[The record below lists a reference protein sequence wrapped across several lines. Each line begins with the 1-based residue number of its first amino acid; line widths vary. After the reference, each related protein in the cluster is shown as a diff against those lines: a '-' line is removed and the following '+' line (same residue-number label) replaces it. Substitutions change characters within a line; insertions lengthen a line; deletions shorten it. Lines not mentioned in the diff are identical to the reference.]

1 MRVLR
6 NGDDEIIVREFPA
19 DPLVRIPKTLS
30 IKNYLETYAAFDI
43 ETSNIE
49 IAGEINAIMYLWQFC
64 IGNEQHRD
72 VYVGRTWK
80 DFRVFMNQLK
90 IMYSLAPDKRLVV
103 WVHNLPFEFQFI
115 RSVLEITKMFA
126 VKKRVP
132 VVTTFDNVF
141 EFRCSY
147 RLSNMSLAKFA
158 ESENAE
164 HQKQKDFDYLITRYP
179 DTEISDSDLY
189 YGVCDV
195 LSLHESVAGIMRSS
209 NDTLSSMPFTST
221 GYTRREARDHVQE
234 NPANR
239 WDLLDRQLSPHQY
252 KICKSATRGGN
263 THTNVLYA
271 GEIIKGVEGDDIS
284 SSYPCE
290 MAAGDNYP
298 RGKFVE
304 EHSKKIIPDAC
315 NLLFVRL
322 WNVDLKPGVYFPYI
336 SYAKCERLSK
346 DDMTKARFDNGR
358 VLRAPVLTMCCT
370 EIDYEIIE
378 SQYTFTPEILEQYVS
393 DRGYLC
399 QEYRDYVTELY
410 KAKCELKSKDPYFY
424 GKFKNRINALFGMM
438 LTDITREEIT
448 YQNDDWDSQLPSV
461 AKALMDYYKNYR
473 SFLSYQ
479 DGLYVTAGARKKLQR
494 GLDLVGID
502 AIYCDTDSIKY
513 RRDHRADFELLNAEV
528 RARNAKA
535 GVKPVTVNGETFE
548 LGVWEHDC
556 SYDAFIAHGAKKYAY
571 KYSKDACNG
580 KHKGELGITVAG
592 LSKSL
597 GMKYL
602 EEHGGLEA
610 FKVGAFWDETRSG
623 RLKAKY
629 NDTVQL
635 VSIEHNG
642 HSIELTSN
650 VALVPTT
657 YKLGYTDDYA
667 ELVKRKD
674 LRKVYNDTMQLTDLI
689 Y

>member
-1 MRVLR
+1 MRVLV
-6 NGDDEIIVREFPA
+6 NGDDEIRVREYPE
-19 DPLVRIPKTLS
+19 DPLVRIPKSLS

-64 IGNEQHRD
+64 IGNDEHRD
-72 VYVGRTWK
+72 VYVGRTWA
-80 DFRVFMNQLK
+80 DFRVFVNQLK
-90 IMYSLAPDKRLVV
+90 IMYGLAPDKRLVV
-103 WVHNLPFEFQFI
+103 WVHNLPFEFQFC

-132 VVTTFDNVF
+132 VVATFDNVF

-158 ESENAE
+158 ESENAA

-195 LSLHESVAGIMRSS
+195 LSLHESVAGLMHSA

-221 GYTRREARDHVQE
+221 GYVRREGRDHVQE
-234 NPANR
+234 NPRNR
-239 WDLLDRQLSPHQY
+239 WNMLDRQLTPHQY
-252 KICKSATRGGN
+252 KLCKSATRGGN

-290 MAAGDNYP
+290 MVTSDLFP
-298 RGKFVE
+298 QGKYVE
-304 EHSKKIIPDAC
+304 EHSKKIIPGAA

-322 WNVDLKPGVYFPYI
+322 WNVELKPGVYFPYI
-336 SYAKCERLSK
+336 SYAKCERLCK

-358 VLRAPVLTMCCT
+358 VLRAPVLTMCIT
-370 EIDYEIIE
+370 EIDFEIIDR
-378 SQYTFTPEILEQYVS
+378 QYTFDLEILEQYVA

-399 QEYRDYVTELY
+399 KEYRDYVLELY

-424 GKFKNRINALFGMM
+424 GKFKNKINALFGMM

-448 YQNDDWDSQLPSV
+448 YIDDKWSSQMPSV
-461 AKALMDYYKNYR
+461 AKALQDYYKNYR

-479 DGLYVTAGARKKLQR
+479 DGLYVTAGARAKLQR

-528 RARNAKA
+528 RTRNERA
-535 GVKPVTVNGETFE
+535 GVKPVEADGEIYE

-571 KYSKDACNG
+571 QYSKDACNG
-580 KHKGELGITVAG
+580 KHAGHLGITVAG

-602 EEHGGLEA
+602 EEQGGLEA

-629 NDTVQL
+629 NDKVQL
-635 VSIEHNG
+635 LPMEHNG
-642 HSIELTSN
+642 HPIEFTSN

-657 YKLGYTDDYA
+657 YKLGYTDDYK
-667 ELVKRKD
+667 ELVHRKD
-674 LRKVYNDTMQLTDLI
+674 LRKIYNETMDLTDLI